1 MRLDVWHFVDK
12 YKIGMEMNFLLK
24 LFVVFIY
31 GHSLSNCNL
40 FDKLNEDSEPC
51 ESSCDKTYPLHT
63 YPSAEHLSCC
73 KRGCRLFTMIDL
85 IHDADSVN
93 TTKDSCMASCME
105 AYSQTA
111 ERYACNLGCSNQI
124 STSKQKEQ
132 KQTLHLLTPLL
143 YIQSMYNN
151 IVDHVSRLV
160 TNSWTL
166 YIQQDTG
173 KMVIVHSQPE
183 TVQEFS
189 DADEFM
195 DSQEAD
201 FPSEPVKYT
210 GAQLHRLSAYRSS
223 SHYGMALGGYSHD
236 EGSRYPERMATA
248 DWLGCISRQSGIPRW
263 LLVLVLFL
271 AVMVM
276 VWLCCATAVTAPE
289 QRLHPQK
296 LHINGDLDYLL
307 VCSPAEKI
315 KIQPPQDPQAPPLPV
330 KINLNQA

>member
-1 MRLDVWHFVDK
+1 MEKKFLF
-12 YKIGMEMNFLLK
+12 KILL
-24 LFVVFIY
+24 LFTF
-31 GHSLSNCNL
+31 GHSLSYCNL
-40 FDKLNEDSEPC
+40 FGKLNEDSESC
-51 ESSCDKTYPLHT
+51 EASCDKTYPLHT
-63 YPSAEHLSCC
+63 YPSAEHLTCC
-73 KRGCRLFTMIDL
+73 KRGCRLFAMIDL
-85 IHDADSVN
+85 IHDADNINS
-93 TTKDSCMASCME
+93 TKDSCMASCME
-105 AYSQTA
+105 AYSHTA
-111 ERYACNLGCSNQI
+111 ERYACNLGCSNQVPFA
-124 STSKQKEQ
+124 SQKQQEEQ
-132 KQTLHLLTPLL
+132 KQTLHLLMPLL

-160 TNSWTL
+160 TKSWTL
-166 YIQQDTG
+166 YIQQDNG

-195 DSQEAD
+195 DSQEND
-201 FPSEPVKYT
+201 FPNEPIRFE
-210 GAQLHRLSAYRSS
+210 GAQMHRLSAYRSN
-223 SHYGMALGGYSHD
+223 SHYGVALGGFSRED
-236 EGSRYPERMATA
+236 VSRYPERTAAA

-289 QRLHPQK
+289 QHLRPQK